1 MIEVVFA
8 GGARR
13 TPSDLRNESTLH
25 FSPDSSTTGCRLETG
40 SFGVHGCEPADRTAH
55 EQQTAQTSLA
65 LESQVVGSSEMTK
78 LMHSSP
84 DFRAHKNDGVEG
96 WAVGDGECDHT
107 DEVIWASLDVA
118 IDILTSS
125 NNAAED
131 GKLMQSVVSSTACSL
146 IGRVG
151 QMN

>member
-1 MIEVVFA
+1 MIEVDFA
-8 GGARR
+8 GGAKR

-25 FSPDSSTTGCRLETG
+25 FSPDSSTSGCQMETD
-40 SFGVHGCEPADRTAH
+40 SFGVHGRCEPADRAAH
-55 EQQTAQTSLA
+55 EQQIAQTTLA
-65 LESQVVGSSEMTK
+65 VDSQVAGSSEMTR

-84 DFRAHKNDGVEG
+84 DFCADKKDGVAA
-96 WAVGDGECDHT
+96 WAVGDGECEHS

-131 GKLMQSVVSSTACSL
+131 GKLMQSVLSST
-146 IGRVG
+146 GRSF
-151 QMN
+151 